1 MSNQGYRRYG
11 SRMLAVLASTIGFSA
26 CGQSPAEPDS
36 DPQIIFV
43 EFEASGVVERDGQ
56 PVRGA
61 KVVLM
66 RCKMMGA
73 DGCEEEKSLAIAM
86 TNPKGEYALNYT
98 CECMPGEEMPEH
110 SLLIEMPAVV
120 SLDRVAG
127 GRDGRLVGRLSGD
140 PGDDGNQGGDNER
153 SGHYNIDPECVEVLV
168 VSHDFSLGD

>member
-43 EFEASGVVERDGQ
+43 EFEASGVVEPDGQ

-66 RCKMMGA
+66 RCEMM
-73 DGCEEEKSLAIAM
+73 
-86 TNPKGEYALNYT
+86 
-98 CECMPGEEMPEH
+98 
-110 SLLIEMPAVV
+110 
-120 SLDRVAG
+120 
-127 GRDGRLVGRLSGD
+127 
-140 PGDDGNQGGDNER
+140 
-153 SGHYNIDPECVEVLV
+153 
-168 VSHDFSLGD
+168 